1 MAKVTAT
8 WLENQVKE
16 INEWL
21 THHHK
26 LDPLYNAKKQ
36 KRDHY
41 VWKLSEMDEYDL
53 QTIEI

>member
-1 MAKVTAT
+1 MAKVSSV
-8 WLENQVKE
+8 WLENQVSE

-21 THHHK
+21 ASHRDDH
-26 LDPLYNAKKQ
+26 PLVPQKKQ

-41 VWKLSEMDEYDL
+41 VWKLSYMDENDL